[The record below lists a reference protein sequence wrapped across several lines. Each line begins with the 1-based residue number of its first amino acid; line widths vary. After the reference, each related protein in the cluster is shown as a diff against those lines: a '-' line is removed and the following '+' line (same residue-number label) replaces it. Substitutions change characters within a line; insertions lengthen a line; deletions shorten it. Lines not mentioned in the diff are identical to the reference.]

1 MLDSDE
7 REQRHKGVSEYVH
20 VPVGTNLDAG
30 TYDADNNWVRYGAKH
45 NDIFP
50 RVGDLI
56 WYQLGFNPRPSVTK
70 AIEKSKN
77 S

>member
-1 MLDSDE
+1 MSILNFQKPDEVVMLDSDE

-45 NDIFP
+45 NDI
-50 RVGDLI
+50 D
-56 WYQLGFNPRPSVTK
+56 
-70 AIEKSKN
+70 
-77 S
+77 